1 MYVNIF
7 FKKGK
12 RKGSICGCSVYGNTS
27 YCLKHYNYLKKNTNK
42 SKTKINKKI
51 PKKQSKI
58 TKYMTD
64 NIESQYFFN

>member
-7 FKKGK
+7 LK
-12 RKGSICGCSVYGNTS
+12 RKRKIICGCSVYGNTS
-27 YCLKHYNYLKKNTNK
+27 YCLKHYNYLKKKNTNK